1 MVPRCTDPCK
11 DVCGANYECKTTP
24 TFLDKAGRCPGCDQ
38 FDSCE
43 YVGWTAPKTPL
54 KGCAGNTG
62 KKTCNNDKKCAWQTG
77 YPPMEFSDDADY
89 QLLAE
94 ESFFAVDGSVVE
106 MINNMDSN
114 MLMGAGVLF
123 VAVLLL
129 AIKQCSAKEKDVYVP
144 IADAEC
150 VAVVH

>member
-1 MVPRCTDPCK
+1 
-11 DVCGANYECKTTP
+11 
-24 TFLDKAGRCPGCDQ
+24 
-38 FDSCE
+38 
-43 YVGWTAPKTPL
+43 
-54 KGCAGNTG
+54 
-62 KKTCNNDKKCAWQTG
+62 
-77 YPPMEFSDDADY
+77 MEFSDDADY
-89 QLLAE
+89 QLLEE

-150 VAVVH
+150 GVAVH